1 MKYETQKS
9 VAFRRQM
16 KVGREIS
23 KQLEKAIGSRHTQ
36 QQVADAMGLSQEG
49 VRRIEY
55 RALFK
60 IAQRMRMKGYAV

>member
-16 KVGREIS
+16 AEGRAIS
-23 KQLEKAIGSRHTQ
+23 KRLEKAFGSKHTQ
-36 QQVADAMGLSQEG
+36 QQTADALGLSKEG
-49 VRRIEY
+49 IRRIEY

-60 IAQRMRMKGYAV
+60 IAQRMKGYV

>member
-1 MKYETQKS
+1 MKKYETQKS
-9 VAFRRQM
+9 AAFRRQM

-60 IAQRMRMKGYAV
+60 IAQRMKGYAV

>member
-16 KVGREIS
+16 AIGREIS
-23 KQLEKAIGSRHTQ
+23 KQLEKAIGSLHTQ
-36 QQVADAMGLSQEG
+36 QQVADALGLSQEG

-60 IAQRMRMKGYAV
+60 IAQRMKGYAI

>member
-9 VAFRRQM
+9 AAFRRQM

-23 KQLEKAIGSRHTQ
+23 KQLEKAIGSRKTQ
-36 QQVADAMGLSQEG
+36 QQVADTLGLSQEG

-60 IAQRMRMKGYAV
+60 IAQRMKGYAV